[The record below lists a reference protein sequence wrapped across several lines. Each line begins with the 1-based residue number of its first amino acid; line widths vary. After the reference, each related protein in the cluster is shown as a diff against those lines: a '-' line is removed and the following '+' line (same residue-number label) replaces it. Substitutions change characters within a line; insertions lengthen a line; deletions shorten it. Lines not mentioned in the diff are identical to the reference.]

1 MLKKIHTT
9 QFKISKLL
17 KHFTKEDV
25 QIQQDLNNIYLEN
38 ANLKPQLS
46 TSLVVQWLRIYLPM
60 QET

>member
-1 MLKKIHTT
+1 M
-9 QFKISKLL
+9 SKLL

-25 QIQQDLNNIYLEN
+25 QIQQDLNNIHLEN